1 MYFVKKQVWRD
12 FSLGPQV
19 IWCFGNISYLFTIKI
34 VICNVC
40 KVNEKYFKNSPSND
54 HRIVTCGQKSN
65 KSKYML
71 CSIHYSMFIMFYIFL
86 AKDDCLNYVQLL
98 LIYIFFK
105 SNSY

>member
-1 MYFVKKQVWRD
+1 MYFIKKQVWRD

-19 IWCFGNISYLFTIKI
+19 IWCFGNISYLFTIEI

-65 KSKYML
+65 KSKY
-71 CSIHYSMFIMFYIFL
+71 HYALHYVYFVLYFR
-86 AKDDCLNYVQLL
+86 AKDGCLNYVQLL